1 MSTLTSRVN
10 AKPYSKGPS
19 LAGID
24 LWLDANEGAPI
35 LSDAEI
41 GAAAA
46 RACVRRY
53 PDTSALKRDI
63 AVRLGVSPERVVVT
77 AGGDEAIDRV
87 CRGFIGAGDEA
98 VMAVP
103 TFEMIG
109 RYVRAAGGTVR
120 GVRWDE
126 PEYPVG
132 AVVGEVTDR
141 TALVAAVSPNNPT
154 GGVVRAGDLV
164 ALSQASRRAVLL
176 VDLAYTE
183 FADEDLTPLAL
194 ELPNAVVVRTFSKAY
209 GLAGIRVGYAVA
221 PEEIAGVL
229 RAAAG
234 PYAVSAA
241 SVEVARA
248 ALEISAGRLAGNVAR
263 VREERRELFELLT
276 SRGARV
282 LPSQG
287 NFVLARCADA
297 DRVWSELGRAGIAV
311 RKFASEELRG
321 CLRIGCPGDERSF
334 ARLRREVERVMEC
347 GA

>member
-1 MSTLTSRVN
+1 MSTLKSRVN

-35 LSDAEI
+35 LSDAEVS
-41 GAAAA
+41 AAAA

-53 PDTSALKRDI
+53 PDASALERDI
-63 AVRLGVSPERVVVT
+63 AATLGVGAERVVVT

-87 CRGFIGAGDEA
+87 CRGFVGVGDEA
-98 VMAVP
+98 VMAEP

-109 RYVRAAGGTVR
+109 RYVRAAGGVVR
-120 GVRWDE
+120 GVKWDG
-126 PEYPVG
+126 PEYPLG
-132 AVVGEVTDR
+132 AVVGELTDR

-154 GGVVRAGDLV
+154 GGVLRAGDLV
-164 ALSQASRRAVLL
+164 ALGQAARRAVLL

-194 ELPNAVVVRTFSKAY
+194 ELPNAVIVRTFSKAY
-209 GLAGIRVGYAVA
+209 GLAGLRVGYAVA
-221 PEEIAGVL
+221 REEIAGVL

-248 ALEISAGRLAGNVAR
+248 VLEVGAERLAGNVAR
-263 VREERRELFELLT
+263 VREERRELVEVLR
-276 SRGARV
+276 SRGVCV

-287 NFVLARCADA
+287 NFVLARCANA
-297 DRVWSELGRAGIAV
+297 ERVWSELGRAGIAV
-311 RKFASEELRG
+311 RKFTSDELRG
-321 CLRIGCPGDERSF
+321 CLRIGCPGDERLF
-334 ARLRREVERVMEC
+334 TRLKGEIERVMES
-347 GA
+347 GV

>member
-1 MSTLTSRVN
+1 MTSLKARVD

-19 LAGID
+19 FAGID

-53 PDTSALKRDI
+53 PDTSALERDI

-87 CRGFIGAGDEA
+87 CRGFVGAGDEA
-98 VMAVP
+98 VMATP

-120 GVRWDE
+120 GARWDE

-132 AVVGEVTDR
+132 AVVGAVTDR
-141 TALVAAVSPNNPT
+141 TALVAVVSPNNPT

-164 ALSQASRRAVLL
+164 ALSRASRRALLL

-183 FADEDLTPLAL
+183 FADDDLTPLAL

-209 GLAGIRVGYAVA
+209 GLAGLRVGYAVTS
-221 PEEIAGVL
+221 EEIAGVL

-234 PYAVSAA
+234 PYAVSAMSA
-241 SVEVARA
+241 EIARA
-248 ALEISAGRLAGNVAR
+248 ALAAGDTRLAANVDR
-263 VREERRELFELLT
+263 VKEERRELHDLLT
-276 SRGARV
+276 ARGARV
-282 LPSQG
+282 MASQG
-287 NFVLARCADA
+287 NFVLARGVDA
-297 DRVWSELGRAGIAV
+297 ERVWSELGRAGIAV

>member
-1 MSTLTSRVN
+1 MTSLKARVD

-19 LAGID
+19 FAGID

-35 LSDAEI
+35 LTDAEI

-53 PDTSALKRDI
+53 PDASALERDI
-63 AVRLGVSPERVVVT
+63 AERLGVSPARVVVT

-87 CRGFIGAGDEA
+87 CRGFVGAGDEA
-98 VMAVP
+98 VMATP

-109 RYVRAAGGTVR
+109 RYVRAAGGVVR
-120 GVRWDE
+120 GVRWDG

-154 GGVVRAGDLV
+154 GGVVRAGDVV
-164 ALSQASRRAVLL
+164 ALSHAAPRAVLL

-194 ELPNAVVVRTFSKAY
+194 ELPNAVIVRTFSKAY
-209 GLAGIRVGYAVA
+209 GLAGLRVGYAVA
-221 PEEIAGVL
+221 SEEIAGVL

-248 ALEISAGRLAGNVAR
+248 ALEIGSTRLAGNVAR
-263 VREERRELFELLT
+263 VREERRELRELLT
-276 SRGARV
+276 ARGAQV
-282 LPSQG
+282 MASQG
-287 NFVLARCADA
+287 NFVLARGVDA
-297 DRVWSELGRAGIAV
+297 ERVWSELGRAGIAV
-311 RKFASEELRG
+311 RKFASDELRG

-334 ARLRREVERVMEC
+334 ARVKREIARIMEC